1 MSVWFA
7 LAVMWLAFG
16 VKEEGRDEDVAPT
29 SDEYDDLDLQMGLF
43 AAFGECSSSDEAEP
57 LPTQPPL
64 QAVDPLDLAFN
75 ALSVPNLFQE
85 CAPNDWA
92 RAAKKAFKQ
101 ASLLCHPDKGGDP
114 ADFANLQRSYEML
127 AEHIAAWK
135 RVADLV
141 KCQITCH
148 CSECLRFFMKLTKC
162 RLCLGLGSKN
172 GHSGCGLSQV
182 SSYFR
187 RYHVEKPLALGR
199 YYELL
204 AHGKGE
210 EEAKRIL
217 KAEEARLAAE
227 AKEMVRLEAHKH
239 KHLEEERDIVFQQE
253 LVQAIDESKKST
265 RDKWAAQS
273 PTIPLPS
280 PIGIG
285 SLADVVTSGGA
296 LGSGAS
302 P

>member
-43 AAFGECSSSDEAEP
+43 AALGECSSSDEAEP
-57 LPTQPPL
+57 LPIQPPL
-64 QAVDPLDLAFN
+64 QAVDPLDLALN
-75 ALSVPNLFQE
+75 ALGVPNLFQE
-85 CAPNDWA
+85 C
-92 RAAKKAFKQ
+92 
-101 ASLLCHPDKGGDP
+101 GGDP

-210 EEAKRIL
+210 EEEAKRIL

-227 AKEMVRLEAHKH
+227 AKEMVRLEAHKR

-253 LVQAIDESKKST
+253 LVKAIDESKKSI
-265 RDKWAAQS
+265 RDKWAAQN
-273 PTIPLPS
+273 PTIPVPS

-302 P
+302 PRLPRGAASHLAEPGLPHLGHVL